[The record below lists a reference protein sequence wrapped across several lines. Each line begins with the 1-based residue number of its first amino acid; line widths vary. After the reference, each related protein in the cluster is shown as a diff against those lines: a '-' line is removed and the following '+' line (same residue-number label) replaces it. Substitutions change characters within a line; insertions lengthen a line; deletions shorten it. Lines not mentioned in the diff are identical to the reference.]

1 MPQDSLLEAFE
12 ANVSELLKTCPRDRA
27 VAVARAQLR
36 EACHAAGRPVPVT
49 KSADGPLGVSVER
62 TSIEKGLLLGPKFLT
77 EGELADAHLRA
88 EMQAAGDARLGVDR
102 GGEHL
107 AEMFWAEKARRT
119 LKGEPGP
126 SDVHVPSTEWKRSRK
141 DRLPGGVGAKTKPE
155 DVDAHELELGI
166 AEEMEHTD
174 DPEIAQ
180 GIALDHL
187 TEDPHHY
194 TRARKADRS
203 ADPGVM
209 IALRIPIETAKDIAL
224 IGGEP
229 PEQLHV
235 TLAYLGRMSKVGPTG
250 LMSAAAAIGAVAHA
264 PILRGHLSGLGRFAA
279 TESSDG
285 KDVLIRLVD
294 VPGLTDLRAR
304 LVTALEQRGVNVS
317 KAHDFT
323 PHLTLA
329 YLDPKAHAPR
339 KVELR
344 DVYFDA
350 IELCVNDS
358 ATRFPLG
365 QPDPLLQAKLEAAQA
380 VDSEPKST
388 AVEVEAVRDGMAD
401 VRPFGGEAM
410 SVKADGVQAGD
421 IVELAPD
428 MSGNPYVER
437 ASASTVPAPADVVT
451 KSLAAGLDKA
461 LHETPVPFAGPQ
473 DAPVVFV
480 SGAPSELEL
489 ARGEALVGPDG
500 AAFVK
505 RYLAPLGL
513 MKSEVAVGFACPVLP
528 RVPPHELSTEQTDPW
543 REWLVEQISRWP
555 GAAVVALGKAAEVA
569 LGDRALLWLPHP
581 CAARLNEARY
591 DQQIERKIKRVRKA
605 LDDGFAIVE
614 RKDDRAV
621 RFEIIAGRMGD
632 AATVKVTKSVRE
644 EQIVYGVVLDPYEV
658 DTQQEWVPPAVV
670 QASAHD
676 YLRQSRVIGRE
687 HTRKAGADLVES
699 FCVPYPSQDDYRA
712 AMSLQPHRVW
722 VMPYG
727 EDKVHSGA
735 WIAGVKLGDAEWQA
749 YKRGDIT
756 GFSIGG
762 FSAKTK
768 MERSSMPKVEFVPL
782 VEERVH
788 G

>member
-1 MPQDSLLEAFE
+1 MPQDALLEAFK
-12 ANVSELLKTCPRDRA
+12 ANVSELVKTHPRDQA
-27 VAVARAQLR
+27 VAAARATLR

-49 KSADGPLGVSVER
+49 KSADGPQGVSVER

-88 EMQAAGDARLGVDR
+88 EMQAAGDVRLGVDR

-107 AEMFWAEKARRT
+107 AEMFWAEKARRAT

-141 DRLPGGVGAKTKPE
+141 DKLPGGIGDKTKPE
-155 DVDAHELELGI
+155 DVDPKELEMGV
-166 AEEMEHTD
+166 AEEMEHTN
-174 DPEIAQ
+174 DPKIAQ
-180 GIALDHL
+180 EIALDHL
-187 TEDPHHY
+187 TEDAHY
-194 TRARKADRS
+194 YTLLKKIEKADRS

-209 IALRIPIETAKDIAL
+209 IALRIPIETAKDIAV
-224 IGGEP
+224 IGGEA

-235 TLAYLGRMSKVGPTG
+235 TLAYLGRMSQVGPNG
-250 LMSAAAAIGAVAHA
+250 LMAAAAAIGAVTHA

-304 LVTALEQRGVNVS
+304 LVAALDQRGVNVS

-358 ATRFPLG
+358 VTRFPLG

-380 VDSEPKST
+380 VDSEPEST
-388 AVEVEAVRDGMAD
+388 AVEVEAVRDGMAE

-410 SVKADGVQAGD
+410 SAKAVLDVQPGD
-421 IVELAPD
+421 IVELQSD
-428 MSGNPYVER
+428 MAGHPSVARGS
-437 ASASTVPAPADVVT
+437 ASAVPAPADIVA
-451 KSLAAGLDKA
+451 KSLIAGLDKA

-500 AAFVK
+500 AAFVD

-513 MKSEVAVGFACPVLP
+513 TKSEVAVGFACPVLP
-528 RVPPHELSTEQTDPW
+528 RVPPHELGTGQTDPW
-543 REWLVEQISRWP
+543 REWLLEQIARWP
-555 GAAVVALGKAAEVA
+555 GAAVVAVGKAAEAA

-614 RKDDRAV
+614 RRDDRA
-621 RFEIIAGRMGD
+621 G
-632 AATVKVTKSVRE
+632 
-644 EQIVYGVVLDPYEV
+644 QL
-658 DTQQEWVPPAVV
+658 
-670 QASAHD
+670 
-676 YLRQSRVIGRE
+676 
-687 HTRKAGADLVES
+687 
-699 FCVPYPSQDDYRA
+699 
-712 AMSLQPHRVW
+712 
-722 VMPYG
+722 
-727 EDKVHSGA
+727 
-735 WIAGVKLGDAEWQA
+735 
-749 YKRGDIT
+749 
-756 GFSIGG
+756 
-762 FSAKTK
+762 
-768 MERSSMPKVEFVPL
+768 
-782 VEERVH
+782 
-788 G
+788 